1 MKKIIILLV
10 ISILLLQSCKKDMD
24 IMNNDAI
31 KNNVTLENIKS
42 GGIHNTLERNVLHFE
57 TTDSLMTAISYILDM
72 TDLERELWEESN
84 NFKSFYSKCNEL
96 LEVIDTTN
104 INSINSFINNNSDY
118 FYISEQ
124 NGESYL
130 LPYYDESI
138 IMFLLNSHK
147 IISIAGNYYKIFNEG
162 YVVASED
169 NKDYLYLIDSF
180 NTFMYSDILNYTST
194 QRAIYDKEVF
204 ESIDGK
210 DKLRVV
216 FKIESHPLFYNCAS
230 LSITPMHKTL
240 GVWIKCKRSISANV
254 SAEWRY
260 GSYGNFNHTKTGFYN
275 VNNWKTF
282 GIYHD
287 LGFMTSYISGG
298 YFTSISGWADTPSVP
313 VCYCNK

>member
-1 MKKIIILLV
+1 
-10 ISILLLQSCKKDMD
+10 
-24 IMNNDAI
+24 MNNDAI

-169 NKDYLYLIDSF
+169 NKDYIIKMFEFLEKILKEGINF
-180 NTFMYSDILNYTST
+180 NTRDLIIIKQSIIDNKEDELLYS
-194 QRAIYDKEVF
+194 F
-204 ESIDGK
+204 
-210 DKLRVV
+210 
-216 FKIESHPLFYNCAS
+216 
-230 LSITPMHKTL
+230 TL
-240 GVWIKCKRSISANV
+240 PIREYKK
-254 SAEWRY
+254 
-260 GSYGNFNHTKTGFYN
+260 K
-275 VNNWKTF
+275 
-282 GIYHD
+282 
-287 LGFMTSYISGG
+287 
-298 YFTSISGWADTPSVP
+298 
-313 VCYCNK
+313 